1 MDFESIQNI
10 LFAVSSQLVIVPTAY
25 LVLAPMR
32 ASEWISRRTFV
43 TLLVLM
49 TLAAFGCAAV
59 SIYSPKSEQ
68 LAGVTVAA
76 LFLLVVLRKSR
87 LRPSS
92 VLTIF
97 FTVQFFV
104 YSVCVLARLACFC
117 LSPTIYQQVGS
128 TWESHAVLWAMLFVS
143 VLAFRPIFIE
153 RISYIVENCEAGRAP
168 ASFRQGAW
176 LLPLACNLVEVFAID
191 TSPAALVRPGAL
203 ATTLF
208 VQIVLL
214 ILYYTIIAFEYRLM
228 QNALDNEKS
237 LNRQHLLNLQLQQNS
252 IMKDRIE
259 QARRARHD
267 LRHFRNVV
275 AVYAREGD
283 VEGLREYLGQLDA
296 IADDD
301 PLVWCENTVVNAILG
316 HYVAKA
322 RELGADVQVH
332 ATVPQDCPLTEVQS
346 SVVVGNVLENAV
358 SALEHA
364 KDVGGVRLAISINVA
379 VRDNNQFTLDVRN
392 TYAGEIL
399 RNGQGRLLSTKHEG
413 TGVGTASVTALAEQA
428 GGFARFGSEGGLFR
442 SFVLLPLA

>member
-1 MDFESIQNI
+1 M
-10 LFAVSSQLVIVPTAY
+10 
-25 LVLAPMR
+25 
-32 ASEWISRRTFV
+32 
-43 TLLVLM
+43 
-49 TLAAFGCAAV
+49 
-59 SIYSPKSEQ
+59 
-68 LAGVTVAA
+68 
-76 LFLLVVLRKSR
+76 
-87 LRPSS
+87 
-92 VLTIF
+92 
-97 FTVQFFV
+97 
-104 YSVCVLARLACFC
+104 
-117 LSPTIYQQVGS
+117 
-128 TWESHAVLWAMLFVS
+128 
-143 VLAFRPIFIE
+143 
-153 RISYIVENCEAGRAP
+153 
-168 ASFRQGAW
+168 
-176 LLPLACNLVEVFAID
+176 LPLACSLVEVFAID

-203 ATTLF
+203 VTTLF

-228 QNALDNEKS
+228 QSALDNEKS

-322 RELGADVQVH
+322 RKLGADVQVH

-442 SFVLLPLA
+442 SFVLLPLS